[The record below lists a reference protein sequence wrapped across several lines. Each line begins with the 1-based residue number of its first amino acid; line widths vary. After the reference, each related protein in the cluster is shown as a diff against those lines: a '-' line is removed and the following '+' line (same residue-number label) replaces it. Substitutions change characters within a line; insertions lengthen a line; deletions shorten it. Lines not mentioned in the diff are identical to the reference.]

1 MILIA
6 YGANLPS
13 HAGAPHETFLAAK
26 AALSALGIEIIAE
39 SSLWETAP
47 VGTDGE
53 QPWYT
58 NAVLSVKTDLS
69 PMDLLKTMGAVEAQF
84 GRMRT
89 VKNAARPIDLDLID
103 YGGRIIADAP
113 GLILPHPRMQERA
126 FVLKP
131 LEEIVPAWIHPVS
144 GLALAQLIDDLPAD
158 QQFRKLAA

>member
-1 MILIA
+1 MIFIA

-13 HAGAPHETFLAAK
+13 EAGAPRDTYRAAK
-26 AALSALGIEIIAE
+26 AALQARDIRIVAE

-47 VGTDGE
+47 VGTEAE

-58 NAVLSVKTDLS
+58 NAVMQVETDLS
-69 PMDLLKTMGAVEAQF
+69 PGDLLKTMGAVEAQL
-84 GRMRT
+84 GRIRT

-131 LEEIVPAWIHPVS
+131 LEEIEPDWIHPVS
-144 GLALAQLIDDLPAD
+144 GIALAQLIADLPAD
-158 QQFRKLAA
+158 QQFRKLDT